1 MEKNIQLS
9 RQLGYIK
16 CPDNYFISP
25 EMANTLRP
33 DEILI
38 FCTGT
43 QGESMAAL
51 SRIAANQHKHV
62 KPMPGDVV
70 VFSSSAIPG
79 NTANIN
85 KLINQLSR
93 HGVTVLTNSVL
104 SNLHT
109 SGHAAREELK
119 LMLKLIK
126 PDYLMPIHGEYR
138 MLRMHAELA
147 QELGMKKDHT
157 FVLANGDVLYM
168 DKGTVELADAR
179 IQADD
184 VYVDGHDI
192 NGISTAVIKDRK
204 LLSNDGLVAVLVSID
219 SKNNRLLTSPSVLSR
234 GFIYIKEN
242 GQLIREIEK
251 LADQTLNELFAK
263 GKLTFLEIKN
273 TIRNT
278 VSTFIYR
285 KTRRNP
291 MVIPVIMN
299 KVEYNADNFSFVKK
313 DNKRKKTSSVAV
325 EEE

>member
-1 MEKNIQLS
+1 
-9 RQLGYIK
+9 
-16 CPDNYFISP
+16 
-25 EMANTLRP
+25 
-33 DEILI
+33 
-38 FCTGT
+38 
-43 QGESMAAL
+43 
-51 SRIAANQHKHV
+51 
-62 KPMPGDVV
+62 
-70 VFSSSAIPG
+70 
-79 NTANIN
+79 
-85 KLINQLSR
+85 
-93 HGVTVLTNSVL
+93 
-104 SNLHT
+104 
-109 SGHAAREELK
+109 
-119 LMLKLIK
+119 
-126 PDYLMPIHGEYR
+126 
-138 MLRMHAELA
+138 
-147 QELGMKKDHT
+147 
-157 FVLANGDVLYM
+157 M
-168 DKGTVELADAR
+168 DKGVVELSDAR

-251 LADQTLNELFAK
+251 LANETLNDLFAK

-273 TIRNT
+273 TIKNT

-313 DNKRKKTSSVAV
+313 DSRKKKSTTQVI